1 MPPSAYF
8 AKYKNAEFSA
18 YILGWGNSSG
28 DGSSILTS
36 VVHSTNAETGRGSWN
51 HHYATP
57 ELDTIISEALGTVD
71 NTKREELY
79 AEAMRKVMADAS
91 MISLYAQLV
100 LVVTR
105 KGLAYHPPATEAPLA
120 HNGTRQEARRLGEVG
135 VITCKSLGEP

>member
-51 HHYATP
+51 HHYETP

-79 AEAMRKVMADAS
+79 AEAMRKVMVDAS
-91 MISLYAQLV
+91 MIPLYAQLV
-100 LVVTR
+100 LVAT
-105 KGLAYHPPATEAPLA
+105 KTGIDYQPAEDEAPL
-120 HNGTRQEARRLGEVG
+120 NRQTKRL
-135 VITCKSLGEP
+135 TSRH

>member
-1 MPPSAYF
+1 MLSRINIEVSVDARPPSAYF
-8 AKYKNAEFSA
+8 AQYKNAEFSA

-51 HHYATP
+51 HHYETP

-79 AEAMRKVMADAS
+79 AEAMRKVRSEEHTSELQSLMR
-91 MISLYAQLV
+91 ISYPVFCLNKK
-100 LVVTR
+100 R
-105 KGLAYHPPATEAPLA
+105 
-120 HNGTRQEARRLGEVG
+120 
-135 VITCKSLGEP
+135 